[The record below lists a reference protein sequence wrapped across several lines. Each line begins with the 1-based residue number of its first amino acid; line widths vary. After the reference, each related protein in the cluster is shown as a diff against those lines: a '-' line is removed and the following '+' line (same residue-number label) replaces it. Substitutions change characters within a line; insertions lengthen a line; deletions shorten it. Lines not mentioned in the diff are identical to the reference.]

1 MATIDDLPFKSIS
14 EMTDDELMES
24 IRSMRLRRSTAQQ
37 NPTKVTTVGEKKK
50 ATARKVASKALDL
63 SKTSDIL
70 AGLTPEQRAELLK
83 ELSK

>member
-24 IRSMRLRRSTAQQ
+24 IRAMRLRRSTAQQ
-37 NPTKVTTVGEKKK
+37 NPTKTSAPKDKKK

-70 AGLTPEQRAELLK
+70 AGLSPEQRAELLK